1 MLVSPTRRHALAILA
16 AGALLTATASLA
28 SATESA
34 AATFVQSL
42 YALPGLWGDVSA
54 DDASRARYLDA
65 NLAALVAENYAKED
79 IESALDYDP
88 LIQAQDFDDL
98 ETTVTVDA
106 ENDTT
111 ATVTVVVDNF
121 GERTFVHLDL
131 AMTADGW
138 RLSDIRASD
147 NSSLVEE
154 LEKLNAEN

>member
-1 MLVSPTRRHALAILA
+1 MLVSLTRRHALAILV
-16 AGALLTATASLA
+16 AGALLPATASLA
-28 SATESA
+28 GAAESA

-65 NLAALVAENYAKED
+65 NLAALVSENYAKEN

-98 ETTVTVDA
+98 QTTVTVDA
-106 ENDTT
+106 ENDKT

-131 AMTADGW
+131 VMTADGW
-138 RLSDIRASD
+138 RLADVRASD
-147 NSSLVEE
+147 NSSLVAE
-154 LEKLNAEN
+154 LKTLNAEN

>member
-1 MLVSPTRRHALAILA
+1 MLVSLTRRRVLAMFATAAFAGLA
-16 AGALLTATASLA
+16 AARASAAGSAASL
-28 SATESA
+28 
-34 AATFVQSL
+34 FVQSL

-65 NLAALVAENYAKED
+65 NLAALVSENYAKEN

-98 ETTVTVDA
+98 QTTVTVDA
-106 ENDTT
+106 ENDKT

-138 RLSDIRASD
+138 RLADVRASD
-147 NSSLVEE
+147 NSSLVAE
-154 LEKLNAEN
+154 LKTLNAEN